1 MVPGGPLIGAVRP
14 VDAGLGGAPRM
25 TLPVATW
32 PRSWGW
38 GTSRGPW
45 PFPFAWRPR
54 LLAANH
60 QDQVT
65 AAYLDGH

>member
-1 MVPGGPLIGAVRP
+1 MAQILRLVHVTRAV
-14 VDAGLGGAPRM
+14 AA
-25 TLPVATW
+25 
-32 PRSWGW
+32 
-38 GTSRGPW
+38 
-45 PFPFAWRPR
+45 PFARRPR